1 MSLSTDLPAQI
12 TLLRPPQQDMTV
24 TFASNMVSAGRAK
37 ALSDSMKSMS
47 IQPTSRTYTFKTV
60 QGMCYNGPSLE
71 LSN

>member
-1 MSLSTDLPAQI
+1 MSLSTYLPAQI

-24 TFASNMVSAGRAK
+24 TFASNTVSASKAK

-47 IQPTSRTYTFKTV
+47 KQPTSRTYSFKDM
-60 QGMCYNGPSLE
+60 QGMCYDGPGLE